1 MSTREKT
8 IYNLIFYSETLKAI
22 KVSKSDDISHFY
34 LPKSQII
41 IIKRGID
48 YITVA
53 IPIWLAEQEGL
64 DPSLDGIEYNEGEE
78 HVIE

>member
-8 IYNLIFYSETLKAI
+8 IYSLVFYSETPKAI

-34 LPKSQII
+34 LPKSQID
-41 IIKRGID
+41 IIKRGVD